1 MMVNL
6 INNRKM
12 TIRFRY
18 ILLFA
23 VSLFCL
29 SCSDDDSITSV
40 REYPIEVELGCDMTK
55 VGIDGNDLFWESGDQ
70 IAFRA
75 TGASGVAAVAV
86 LTLND
91 VDSGLGRAKFKGSV
105 VMTEMPVKCEFAYPA
120 DAFAESGKTVY
131 DYSVQDGTHKPYLYG
146 TDEYSEEGMDC
157 TLGHVGGLIRITV
170 ADGVESLSVSSNS
183 GSYVTVTDGSS
194 SYEGQKISK
203 VALGAEGTV
212 AATEDASH
220 LINVSVPPASDV
232 VYAFVPAIEFV
243 EGISIVCN
251 HENGSKMFKSFS
263 ATGGNFAS
271 YDFEAGSVIDI
282 DLTEFEGFTADCT
295 CAAEHS
301 YDEGG
306 ILTGTKVDM
315 TGFTVTGTPAK
326 IIDQWGVAIY
336 DSAGHFIRW
345 TYGEGAYDGTVKEM
359 TDDAGDWPLLKPGE
373 YTLYAIC
380 NINGHTLQFTASQKL
395 KVSAPNIVVTP
406 IAETSWSYRGNPTKA
421 NACGNNTIERL
432 GVKVNVSDNILNHS
446 NTDYGFKARMQ
457 NTTTNADSGELT
469 MNTNF
474 TSTSGL
480 NLSYNAAT
488 REYDLKNGDG
498 LYVLQVA
505 EDKWGAQNVLV
516 SVSFAGNTYSNHT
529 TAYVTGLPYRHN
541 FRENHS
547 LDGGV
552 LTGTESWHK
561 HNGLEIR
568 YYYNW
573 VLSTTQYTQVYY
585 SRTFRVPENVNV
597 SFKSE
602 FNAINTGLSP
612 GKYVAY
618 TGLVTSTSSPSTDF
632 MSKELTTDGSSNFD
646 TAANAAAATDHP
658 VEGTGTLSSSS
669 RLSAST
675 NGGNFKAAVENGV
688 YLSYMEILYK

>member
-1 MMVNL
+1 
-6 INNRKM
+6 M

-29 SCSDDDSITSV
+29 SCSEDDSFTSV

-70 IAFRA
+70 VAFRA
-75 TGASGVAAVAV
+75 TGASGVTAVAV

-306 ILTGTKVDM
+306 ILTGTKVHM

-359 TDDAGDWPLLKPGE
+359 TDDTGDWPLLIPGE

-395 KVSAPNIVVTP
+395 NVSAPNIFVTP

-446 NTDYGFKARMQ
+446 NTDYGFKACMQ
-457 NTTTNADSGELT
+457 NTTTNSNSGELT

-505 EDKWGAQNVLV
+505 EDKWGAQNVIV
-516 SVSFAGNTYSNHT
+516 SVSFAGNTYSNYT
-529 TAYVTGLPYRHN
+529 TAYVTGLPYRHD
-541 FRENHS
+541 FRAAEG
-547 LDGGV
+547 LDGGMIVGDETYWHKYNGYELYYYYLGTEEKQTFYSRKFPLPESIDVKYTTTFFLVNTTLFNTSTFKSDIYTGIVSSTSEVSVNTKAESVTADKTKNVDTLASAQATTPHV
-552 LTGTESWHK
+552 LT
-561 HNGLEIR
+561 
-568 YYYNW
+568 
-573 VLSTTQYTQVYY
+573 
-585 SRTFRVPENVNV
+585 
-597 SFKSE
+597 
-602 FNAINTGLSP
+602 
-612 GKYVAY
+612 
-618 TGLVTSTSSPSTDF
+618 
-632 MSKELTTDGSSNFD
+632 
-646 TAANAAAATDHP
+646 
-658 VEGTGTLSSSS
+658 GTGTLSKSNMI
-669 RLSAST
+669 SAST
-675 NGGNFKAAVENGV
+675 GNEDPTGATQNGA
-688 YLSYMEILYK
+688 YLGAIEILYN